1 MGQQSSH
8 SLSSIRTYLGLNR
21 NIGILA
27 VSTFLLGLGEELWQA
42 YLPKYLVDLGAGSL
56 VVGLF
61 ASLRDLL
68 DGLYQYPGGWIN
80 DRFGRKKTLMLFTGV
95 AMTGYA
101 VFAFSF
107 HWSLLFVGL
116 VLVMGWKSGAFPATF
131 AVIGDALPKGQRS
144 VAFSVQSILVRV
156 PRVIG
161 APMGGLLIASL
172 GIMAGMHTA
181 FAVTIGLAVLVLFT
195 QQRFYEERTSTNSR
209 FSETSLIQVYRNM
222 PTTLKR
228 LLVAEA
234 FVRIGEGLSLAFII
248 LYVTEVLQF
257 SVSAYGTLYA
267 IQQSVAIAFYI
278 PSGKLADVTGRK
290 PLVALTFLF
299 FALFPLAVR
308 FSGSFLTLVGAFLVG
323 GLKEFG
329 EPARKSLIVDLSDTH
344 QVGRTVGMYYMIRN
358 LLVVPAGTVGGLLW
372 QISPEL
378 TMYVSSAVGIIGLLV
393 FVATGKSHDR

>member
-1 MGQQSSH
+1 MDQQSSH

-42 YLPKYLVDLGAGSL
+42 FLPKYLVELGASSL
-56 VVGLF
+56 VIGLF
-61 ASLRDLL
+61 TSLRDLL

-80 DRFGRKKTLMLFTGV
+80 DRFGRKKTLMLFTGI
-95 AMTGYA
+95 AMSGYA
-101 VFAFSF
+101 VFAFSG
-107 HWSLLFVGL
+107 HWPFLFAGL

-144 VAFSVQSILVRV
+144 IAFSVQSILVRV

-161 APMGGLLIASL
+161 APIGGLLIVGL
-172 GIMAGMHTA
+172 GMLAGMHAA
-181 FAVTIGLAVLVLFT
+181 FAVTIGLATLVLFT
-195 QQRFYEERTSTNSR
+195 QHHFYEEQRPAASG
-209 FSETSLIQVYRNM
+209 FSHTPLKHVFRNM
-222 PTTLKR
+222 PTALKR

-234 FVRIGEGLSLAFII
+234 FVRIGEGLSMAFII

-257 SVSAYGTLYA
+257 SVSVYGTLYA

-278 PSGKLADVTGRK
+278 PSGKLGDLTGRK

-299 FALFPLAVR
+299 FALFPLAVK
-308 FSGSFLTLVGAFLVG
+308 FSGSFLSLVFAFLVG

-329 EPARKSLIVDLSDTH
+329 EPARKSLIVDLSDPN

-358 LLVVPAGTVGGLLW
+358 LLVVPAGTIGGLLW

-378 TMYVSSAVGIIGLLV
+378 TMYVSSAVGLIGLLV
-393 FVATGKSHDR
+393 FLATGRSHDK